1 MQEYCAQYLENFFKD
16 LSILNTI
23 YEPYFIMKQVVKKLN
38 LITKN
43 GNQSC
48 EIHRHKKHAVT
59 IPKLPGQ
66 FGTSQKYPKMRIV
79 SEFGLYQT
87 LLEKRTKYTQEFRE
101 QLEIFCFG
109 IEQQKI
115 IELQI
120 EIRKQNQIIKQEN
133 IFQLN
138 DEQKQQI
145 QLKLEN
151 FEKQKSI
158 TDDIKIQLEF
168 IQFNYVEQIKQE
180 EELFSLNEIKSYLS
194 KFSQFDHL
202 SQNLELLITNQ
213 DLYQKLTMIIS
224 KHKQAYKNADDQFI
238 ENFCT
243 EFY

>member
-23 YEPYFIMKQVVKKLN
+23 DEPYFIMKQVVKKLN

-48 EIHRHKKHAVT
+48 EIHRHEKHAIT
-59 IPKLPGQ
+59 IPKLPKK

-101 QLEIFCFG
+101 QLEIFCF
-109 IEQQKI
+109 
-115 IELQI
+115 
-120 EIRKQNQIIKQEN
+120 
-133 IFQLN
+133 
-138 DEQKQQI
+138 
-145 QLKLEN
+145 EN
-151 FEKQKSI
+151 FEKQKPITTNVI
-158 TDDIKIQLEF
+158 TDNAKIEWKF
-168 IQFNYVEQIKQE
+168 VQFNYVEQIKQE
-180 EELFSLNEIKSYLS
+180 EEQFSLNEIKSYLS
-194 KFSQFDHL
+194 KFSQFDYL

-224 KHKQAYKNADDQFI
+224 RHKQAYKHADDQFI